1 MVIELFSGFLRI
13 LIVAENMREM
23 EVTTFLLKYFIPTF
37 FTVFVSTSV
46 SVNNILDFKMTP
58 LSEGSQMVLFLFVSI
73 KWTNFGRKG
82 I

>member
-37 FTVFVSTSV
+37 FTVFTFECLVSISI
-46 SVNNILDFKMTP
+46 SENNKPPF
-58 LSEGSQMVLFLFVSI
+58 SERSQMVLLCL
-73 KWTNFGRKG
+73 
-82 I
+82 